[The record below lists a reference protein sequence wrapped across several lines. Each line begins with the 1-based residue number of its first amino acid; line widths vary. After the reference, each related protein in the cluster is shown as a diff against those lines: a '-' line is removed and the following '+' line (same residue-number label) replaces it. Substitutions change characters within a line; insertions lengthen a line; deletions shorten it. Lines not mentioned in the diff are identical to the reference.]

1 MDDQLYDR
9 KLAQIASTDFERA
22 RRKAFVHDL
31 VSLFSGRTNWLM
43 AFEEVRQ
50 ALPFEGQTYKGMQEV
65 PVSQIVGSV
74 DRYHDFDRA
83 FLPTQTKTR
92 PRWESVDRAALK
104 DVTLPPVQLYKV
116 GDIYFVKDGNHRVS
130 VAREK
135 GVEYID
141 AEVIELRTRVPL
153 RATTDPRDLL
163 KLGEYSRF
171 LEATQLDQL
180 RPGVDI
186 QFSALGRYDQLLEHI
201 SAHRWYM
208 GIEKNRPV
216 SWEEA
221 VLDWYDNIYMP
232 MVKIIEENQILR
244 DFPGRTAGD
253 LYLWIMDHRWYLKE
267 ATGEDVGPEEA
278 VEQYGEMYGGWTR
291 KVLRYLGR
299 LREAAVQPLIITG
312 QRLARATHALDGAQ
326 PTANG
331 QEPPEHDGRV
341 EPAAPVPADQ
351 APQTSG

>member
-9 KLAQIASTDFERA
+9 KLAHIASNDFERA
-22 RRKAFVHDL
+22 RRKAFFNDMMSV
-31 VSLFSGRTNWLM
+31 FSGRPNWLL
-43 AFEEVRQ
+43 AFEEVRG
-50 ALPFEGQTYKGMQEV
+50 ALPFEGQMYKGMQEV
-65 PVSQIVGSV
+65 QVSQIVGSV
-74 DRYHDFDRA
+74 DRYYDFDRA

-92 PRWESVDRAALK
+92 PRWESIDRAALR
-104 DVTLPPVQLYKV
+104 DVSLPPVQLYKV

-130 VAREK
+130 VARER

-141 AEVIELRTRVPL
+141 AEVIEMRTRVPL
-153 RATTDPRDLL
+153 RASTSPEDLL
-163 KLGEYSRF
+163 RLGEYSRF
-171 LEATQLDQL
+171 LEDTQLDRL

-208 GIEKNRPV
+208 GIEQNRPIE
-216 SWEEA
+216 WQEA

-232 MVKIIEENQILR
+232 LVKIIEETQILR

-267 ATGEDVGPEEA
+267 ATGEDVGSQEA
-278 VEQYGEMYGGWTR
+278 AEQYGEMYGGWTR

-299 LREAAVQPLIITG
+299 LRSAAVQPLVITG
-312 QRLARATHALDGAQ
+312 QRIARARQALDGAQ
-326 PTANG
+326 PVAA
-331 QEPPEHDGRV
+331 EPQ
-341 EPAAPVPADQ
+341 PASGDDLPA
-351 APQTSG
+351 SG

>member
-22 RRKAFVHDL
+22 RRKAFFNDL
-31 VSLFSGRTNWLM
+31 ISVFSGRPNWLL
-43 AFEEVRQ
+43 AFEEVRG
-50 ALPFEGQTYKGMQEV
+50 ALPFEGQLYKGMQEV
-65 PVSQIVGSV
+65 PVPAIVGSV

-92 PRWESVDRAALK
+92 PRWESIDRAALS
-104 DVTLPPVQLYKV
+104 DVALPPVQLYKV
-116 GDIYFVKDGNHRVS
+116 GDVYFVKDGNHRVS

-141 AEVIELRTRVPL
+141 AEVIEMRTRVPL
-153 RATTDPRDLL
+153 RAGMSPQDLL
-163 KLGEYSRF
+163 NLGEYARF
-171 LEATQLDQL
+171 LEATQLDRL

-186 QFSALGRYDQLLEHI
+186 RFSALGRYDQLLDHI

-208 GIEKNRPV
+208 GIEQNRPIE
-216 SWEEA
+216 WQEA

-232 MVKIIEENQILR
+232 LVKIIEETQILR

-267 ATGEDVGPEEA
+267 ATGEDIGSQEA
-278 VEQYGEMYGGWTR
+278 AEQYGEMYGGWTR

-299 LREAAVQPLIITG
+299 LRSAALQPLVLTG
-312 QRLARATHALDGAQ
+312 QRIARARGALDGIAQ
-326 PTANG
+326 PPGDGQPAPGEHTASR
-331 QEPPEHDGRV
+331 E
-341 EPAAPVPADQ
+341 DQ
-351 APQTSG
+351 PLSG